1 METIRHLIDIFKRK
15 YLDKLLNCFV
25 AFYGKPKFIWYAL
38 KKRVCEEK
46 QQKKKKQA
54 NTSRHTTH
62 SHAPLAVHELSKH
75 VTYKRHLPT
84 PRRTPPRAWQNSH
97 YLPLP
102 FFLVRHF
109 SNFSKNQTILINFC
123 VYRLPFDVCA
133 QPTDDDDADQ
143 TVKNGDDTHTRTL
156 RAIVL
161 FSCLCSNVNATD
173 WQCDRTGE
181 NEKWERERM

>member
-46 QQKKKKQA
+46 QQKKKTSEHIQTH
-54 NTSRHTTH
+54 NTLTRTASGARAVKTCNMSATFLPLGELLLARDRTHTTYP
-62 SHAPLAVHELSKH
+62 SH
-75 VTYKRHLPT
+75 
-84 PRRTPPRAWQNSH
+84 
-97 YLPLP
+97 